1 MSPSPAASA
10 DDQRPALSRVLVVE
24 DDIPTWHR
32 MRHILLACGATTDR
46 IYHAPTLREAWRIS
60 ALRGLSLVLVDVG
73 LPDGNGIDLIAELH
87 HSHPLVPCVVVSG
100 WSAQE
105 TIVAALRAGAA
116 GYLLKEREDVEI
128 EYSLRSIDRGGAPID
143 PFVAKR
149 ILQLVGVAAAAAGDI
164 SGPPLSSRE
173 QEILKRV
180 AQGLSNG
187 EIADLLSLS
196 RLTVE
201 SHTRNI
207 YRKLAVKSR
216 TAAVHHARQHGWLT

>member
-1 MSPSPAASA
+1 MSPCAAA
-10 DDQRPALSRVLVVE
+10 GPDEQRPAFSRVLVVE
-24 DDIPTWHR
+24 DDIPTWQR
-32 MRHILLACGATTDR
+32 LRRVLLSCGATADQTA
-46 IYHAPTLREAWRIS
+46 HAPTLSEGKRLS
-60 ALRGLSLVLVDVG
+60 ALDDLSLVLVDVG

-87 HSHPLVPCVVVSG
+87 HSHPLLPCVVVSS

-116 GYLLKEREDVEI
+116 GYLLKEREDIEI

-149 ILQLVGVAAAAAGDI
+149 ILQLLAVASDTAG
-164 SGPPLSSRE
+164 SVPGPSLSSRE
-173 QEILKRV
+173 RDILKRV
-180 AQGLSNG
+180 DQGLSNG
-187 EIADLLSLS
+187 EIADQLSLS

-216 TAAVHHARQHGWLT
+216 TAAVHHARQHGWL